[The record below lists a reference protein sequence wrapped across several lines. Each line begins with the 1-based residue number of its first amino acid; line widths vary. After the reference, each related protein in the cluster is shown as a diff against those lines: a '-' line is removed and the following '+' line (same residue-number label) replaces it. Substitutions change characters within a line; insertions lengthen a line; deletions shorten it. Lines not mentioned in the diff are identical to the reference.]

1 MDPARSADRSRL
13 EELKMLSLATLRALK
28 GAPLSILIAMV
39 LAQQPV
45 GEKWLVTVTGYS
57 PNTVRTGLS
66 FLEETQMVGRNGRYS
81 GYVLMD
87 KAIQLPLTKVE
98 AGERQKMTL
107 DPITTT
113 TFNKYEDEKSEENAA
128 AVEAGASKIDARLI
142 SMMHEEGIMEP
153 TASQL
158 LDLPWVNEKYLVAHF
173 KKARSENTPVALLI
187 HRLRSHDP
195 KPMTESEKYWE
206 SWGIKAEEYE
216 QR

>member
-1 MDPARSADRSRL
+1 
-13 EELKMLSLATLRALK
+13 MLSLATLRALK
-28 GAPLSILIAMV
+28 GAPLSIIIAMV

-45 GEKWLVTVTGYS
+45 GEKWLVSITGYS

-87 KAIQLPLTKVE
+87 KAIQLPLTEVE
-98 AGERQKMTL
+98 PGERQKLTL

-113 TFNKYEDEKSEENAA
+113 TFNKYEDENSEEKAA
-128 AVEAGASKIDARLI
+128 AVKAGASKIDARLI
-142 SMMHEEGIMEP
+142 SLMHEEGIMEP

-158 LDLPWVNEKYLVAHF
+158 LEFPWVTEEYLVAHF
-173 KKARSENTPVALLI
+173 EKARKDKTPVALLI

-195 KPMTESEKYWE
+195 KPKRELSVVEDWKKWLRE
-206 SWGIKAEEYE
+206 GDH
-216 QR
+216 